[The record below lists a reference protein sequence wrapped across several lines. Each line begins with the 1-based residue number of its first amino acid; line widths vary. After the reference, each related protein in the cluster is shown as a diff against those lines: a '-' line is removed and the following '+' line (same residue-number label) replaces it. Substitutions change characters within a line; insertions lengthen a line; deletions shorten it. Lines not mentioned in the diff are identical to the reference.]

1 MLPNKTLTYIS
12 LFSGAGIGCY
22 GLLEEGFECVA
33 TNEIL
38 EKRLNIQKINRKCR
52 FNESYI
58 CGDIKELETK
68 AKILK
73 QIEFYAKK
81 FGNDRVDLVV
91 ATPPCQGMSVAN
103 HKKKNDEIKRNSL
116 VVESI
121 ELIKQIKPRF
131 FILENVPSFYKTGC
145 IDKNDN
151 LLEIGTMI
159 EQNLNCDYMLY
170 NEVINF
176 KNYGA
181 NSSRTRTLVI
191 GVCKDFKDFV
201 SALEF
206 FPNFKKEK
214 TLKEIIGKLK
224 SLGWGEFDDTDFYH
238 SFRTYPQHMQ
248 EWIKNLKEGQSAF
261 DNTELNKKPH
271 RVIDGQIVL
280 NVSKNGDKY
289 KRQRYDSIAPCIHT
303 RNDQMASQNTIHPKD
318 NRVFSI
324 RELMLLMNIPSS
336 FKWLDL
342 DLKELNA
349 LSQKEKEKISKQN
362 EMNIRQSIGEAVPTI
377 IFKQIASKIKS
388 FMSQTHL
395 EHKEIIKLIDT
406 YTLQEPK
413 NLKRFILENKNK
425 IARANLVSLA
435 EMANS
440 KRTEKSAY
448 FTNPFIIN
456 EIAKLLPNFKQDS
469 ITIIEPSVGCGN
481 FLSVLFKK
489 YASVKKVYLKC
500 IDIDKNSL
508 EILEILYKDCIP
520 NNFEIELIC
529 ADFLTYECEKA
540 DLIVGNPP
548 FSKTLEKFKDCS
560 LSLTNL
566 AGVFLE
572 KSLKLADYV
581 AMVMPKNLLNT
592 KEYTQTRTKL
602 EKKGVKAI
610 LDFGEL
616 GFKGVLVETIAIITQ
631 KSKEILVRS
640 LPLNLSIKQKPSY
653 IFDKQMP
660 YWVVYRNAFF
670 DSVFNSM
677 QFGIFE
683 VFRDRQIT
691 NSNSTLIKN
700 DIAVIKS
707 RNIDENGNI
716 VNIENYDSYIQREIL
731 NKFKIASFLDR
742 DDVYLTPNMTYKPR
756 LLKKE
761 KGYVVNGSVAILIPK
776 NPIILSKEQ
785 CDYISSIE
793 FRDFYKIARNYQTRT
808 LNIDS
813 MSCFWFGI
821 LKDS

>member
-1 MLPNKTLTYIS
+1 MLFNQTLTYIS
-12 LFSGAGIGCY
+12 LFSGAGVGCY

-38 EKRLNIQKINRKCR
+38 EKRLNIQRINNKCK
-52 FNESYI
+52 FDEGYI
-58 CGDIKELETK
+58 CGDIKELEIK
-68 AKILK
+68 EKILK
-73 QIEFYAKK
+73 RIEFYSKN

-116 VVESI
+116 VIESVD
-121 ELIKQIKPRF
+121 LIKQIKPRF

-159 EQNLNCDYMLY
+159 EQNLSGDYRLY
-170 NEVINF
+170 DEVINF
-176 KNYGA
+176 KNFGA

-191 GVCKDFKDFV
+191 GVCKEFKDFV

-206 FPNFKKEK
+206 FPDFKEEK
-214 TLKEIIGKLK
+214 TLKEVIGSLK
-224 SLGWGEFDDTDFYH
+224 PLTWGEYDSADFYH
-238 SFRTYPQHMQ
+238 SFRTYPKRMQ
-248 EWIKNLKEGQSAF
+248 EWIKDLKEGQSAF
-261 DNTELNKKPH
+261 ENAELNKKPH
-271 RVIDGQIVL
+271 RIVGNKIVL

-289 KRQRYDSIAPCIHT
+289 KRQKYHSVAPCIHT

-318 NRVFSI
+318 DRVFSI
-324 RELMLLMNIPSS
+324 RELMLLMNIPSR

-342 DLKELNA
+342 ELQELNA
-349 LSQKEKEKISKQN
+349 LNQQEKEKISKQN

-377 IFKQIASKIKS
+377 IFKQIALKIKN
-388 FMSQTHL
+388 FMSQIHL
-395 EHKEIIKLIDT
+395 SYKEIIKFID
-406 YTLQEPK
+406 LHSLSEPQ

-425 IARANLVSLA
+425 IARASLVSLA

-440 KRTEKSAY
+440 KRIEKSAY

-456 EIAKLLPNFKQDS
+456 EIAKLLPSFKQES
-469 ITIIEPSVGCGN
+469 VTIIEPSVGCGN
-481 FLSVLFKK
+481 FLSALFKK

-520 NNFEIELIC
+520 NNFEMELIC
-529 ADFLTYECEKA
+529 TDFLAYECGKV

-548 FSKTLEKFKDCS
+548 FGKTHERFKGYS
-560 LSLTNL
+560 LGLTHL
-566 AGVFLE
+566 AGIFLE
-572 KSLKLADYV
+572 KSLKLANFT

-592 KEYTQTRTKL
+592 KEYAETRTEL
-602 EKKGVKAI
+602 EKKGVGAI

-616 GFKGVLVETIAIITQ
+616 GFKGVLVETIAIVTQ
-631 KSKEILVRS
+631 KSKEVLARS

-653 IFDKQMP
+653 IFDKRLP
-660 YWVVYRNAFF
+660 YWVIYRNAFF
-670 DSVFNSM
+670 DKVFHSM
-677 QFGIFE
+677 QFGLFE

-691 NSNSTLIKN
+691 NSVLVKN
-700 DIAVIKS
+700 GIRVIKS
-707 RNIDENGNI
+707 RNIDENGKI
-716 VNIENYDSYIQREIL
+716 ISIESYDSYIQKEVL
-731 NKFKIASFLDR
+731 NPFKIASFLDR

-756 LLKKE
+756 ILKKE

-776 NPIILSKEQ
+776 NPISLSKKQ
-785 CDYISSIE
+785 CDYISSVE

-813 MSCFWFGI
+813 MSCFWFGV